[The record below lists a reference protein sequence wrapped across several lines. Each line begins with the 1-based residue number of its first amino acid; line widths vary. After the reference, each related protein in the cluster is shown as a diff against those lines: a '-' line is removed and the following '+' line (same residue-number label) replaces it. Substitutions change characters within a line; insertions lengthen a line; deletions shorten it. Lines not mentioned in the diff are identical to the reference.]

1 MQAFDKDEFWQKISA
16 LYDEARENNYFLRLN
31 EERTR
36 ELKAAYINVYI
47 PIENLG
53 HYNDEKIM
61 RKMMTMMVSV
71 YKLDKEPMSNGG
83 DLIQLVNSVKY
94 DGKYLYLYFAK
105 MSVMK
110 LRRFELGLSQKQ
122 VAERAGYNVSTI
134 RNCELFNCDLSRQP
148 ENLVY
153 KLASALKCEPAA
165 LMM

>member
-36 ELKAAYINVYI
+36 DLKAAYMNVYI

-61 RKMMTMMVSV
+61 RKMMTMIVSV

-105 MSVMK
+105 MSAMK

-122 VAERAGYNVSTI
+122 VAERAGYSVSTI
-134 RNCELFNCDLSRQP
+134 RNCELFSCDLSRQP

-165 LMM
+165 LIM

>member
-1 MQAFDKDEFWQKISA
+1 MPGFDKDEFWQKISA

-31 EERTR
+31 GERTG
-36 ELKAAYINVYI
+36 ELKAAYMNVYI
-47 PIENLG
+47 PIENLS

-83 DLIQLVNSVKY
+83 ELVQLVNSVKY
-94 DGKYLYLYFAK
+94 DGRYLYMYFAK

-122 VAERAGYNVSTI
+122 VAERSGYSVSTI
-134 RNCELFNCDLSRQP
+134 KNCEMFHCDLSRQP
-148 ENLVY
+148 DNLVH